1 MQRKSIK
8 KISIAI
14 LLLLA
19 ALLLLQSIFYATTYI
34 EKTSNHQKVEEILS
48 VDLAYSWDTMDEQ
61 LNTINDLLKNKPLF
75 DNDAGRLYERAGLIY
90 LQEGD
95 SITYYKNLG
104 YALYYLDGS
113 NDDFTI
119 NIYLDLA
126 NFYLNNYAFSNAQDM
141 LDNAF
146 AIKPIEEIENLQIKS
161 YAYRMQ
167 GIMEFM
173 KYNYNEAE
181 TAIMNSQR
189 VLANCPDEVFTES
202 YMAMNDVWL
211 ARIYE
216 ETGRLAK
223 CKEKLDE
230 WADSDMFTTNIYR
243 SINLRDFVI
252 PYYQAKCYY
261 LCAENIKEYSHS
273 ATMDSEA
280 KEQAV
285 IDFLH
290 EFMELCETNNYEKA
304 ELYTILKVQR
314 EYPTR
319 NAAIQ
324 KELTFVLN
332 QLYSKLF
339 DQQNYTLAGVVNGI
353 VYTSI
358 NELQNS
364 SLEHKQYVK
373 RVSLIFVAWYIG
385 LFILVILLVQI
396 SNSRYDNLTELF
408 NRNMFNYTLSRI
420 KRSNTK
426 YGIIMMDIDDFK
438 QVNDNYGHLNG
449 DIVLKRLG
457 QIISKETNN
466 EIKAYRYGGEEFI
479 VLVEKPVL
487 PYIKAISQRIRRHME
502 EQEWEF
508 NKDLVLTI
516 SIGCAIGSG
525 EDDVVQKADDNLY
538 ISKTNGKNQVT
549 M

>member
-1 MQRKSIK
+1 MQRNSIK

-34 EKTSNHQKVEEILS
+34 EKISNHQKAEEILS

-126 NFYLNNYAFSNAQDM
+126 NFYLNNYAFSNAQTM

-332 QLYSKLF
+332 QLYSTLF

-358 NELQNS
+358 NELQIS

-373 RVSLIFVAWYIG
+373 RVSLIVVAWFIG

-408 NRNMFNYTLSRI
+408 NRNMFNYTLSRM
-420 KRSNTK
+420 KRSNIK

-449 DIVLKRLG
+449 DIVLRRLG
-457 QIISKETNN
+457 QIISKETTN

-525 EDDVVQKADDNLY
+525 EDDVVKKADDNLY

>member
-34 EKTSNHQKVEEILS
+34 EKISNHQKAEEILS

-95 SITYYKNLG
+95 SISYYKNLG

-126 NFYLNNYAFSNAQDM
+126 NFYLNNYAFSNAQAM

-189 VLANCPDEVFTES
+189 VLADCPDEVFAES

-243 SINLRDFVI
+243 SIHLRDFVI

-332 QLYSKLF
+332 QLYSTLF

-358 NELQNS
+358 NELQIS

-373 RVSLIFVAWYIG
+373 RVSLIFVAWFIG

-396 SNSRYDNLTELF
+396 SNSRYDNLTELL
-408 NRNMFNYTLSRI
+408 NRNMFNYTLSRM

-457 QIISKETNN
+457 QIISKETTN

-525 EDDVVQKADDNLY
+525 EDDVVKKADDNLY

>member
-34 EKTSNHQKVEEILS
+34 EKISNHQKVEEILS

-61 LNTINDLLKNKPLF
+61 LNTINDILKNKPLF

-90 LQEGD
+90 LQKGD
-95 SITYYKNLG
+95 SIAYYKNLG

-202 YMAMNDVWL
+202 YTAMNDVWL

-243 SINLRDFVI
+243 SIHLRDFVI

-332 QLYSKLF
+332 QLYSTLF

-358 NELQNS
+358 NELQIS

-373 RVSLIFVAWYIG
+373 RVSLIFVAWFIG

-396 SNSRYDNLTELF
+396 SNSRYDNLTELL
-408 NRNMFNYTLSRI
+408 NRNMFNYTLSRM
-420 KRSNTK
+420 KRSKNK

-479 VLVEKPVL
+479 ILVEKPVL

-525 EDDVVQKADDNLY
+525 EDDVVKKADDNLY

>member
-1 MQRKSIK
+1 MQRNSIK

-34 EKTSNHQKVEEILS
+34 EKISNHQKAEEILS

-95 SITYYKNLG
+95 YITYYKNLG

-126 NFYLNNYAFSNAQDM
+126 NFYLNNYAFSNAQAM

-358 NELQNS
+358 NELQIS

-373 RVSLIFVAWYIG
+373 RVSLIVVAWFIG

-408 NRNMFNYTLSRI
+408 NRNMFNYTLSRM
-420 KRSNTK
+420 KRSKNK

-479 VLVEKPVL
+479 ILVEKPVL

>member
-1 MQRKSIK
+1 MQRNSIK
-8 KISIAI
+8 KISITI

-34 EKTSNHQKVEEILS
+34 EKISNHQKAEEILS

-95 SITYYKNLG
+95 SISYYKNLG

-126 NFYLNNYAFSNAQDM
+126 NFYLNNYAFSNAQAM
-141 LDNAF
+141 LDNAY

-189 VLANCPDEVFTES
+189 VLANCPDEGFTES

-358 NELQNS
+358 NELQIS

-373 RVSLIFVAWYIG
+373 RVSLIVVAWFIG

-408 NRNMFNYTLSRI
+408 NRNMFNYTLSRM
-420 KRSNTK
+420 KRSKIK
-426 YGIIMMDIDDFK
+426 YGIIMMDIDGFK

-449 DIVLKRLG
+449 DIVLRRLG
-457 QIISKETNN
+457 QIISKETTN

-479 VLVEKPVL
+479 ILVEKPVL

>member
-1 MQRKSIK
+1 
-8 KISIAI
+8 
-14 LLLLA
+14 
-19 ALLLLQSIFYATTYI
+19 
-34 EKTSNHQKVEEILS
+34 
-48 VDLAYSWDTMDEQ
+48 
-61 LNTINDLLKNKPLF
+61 
-75 DNDAGRLYERAGLIY
+75 
-90 LQEGD
+90 
-95 SITYYKNLG
+95 
-104 YALYYLDGS
+104 
-113 NDDFTI
+113 
-119 NIYLDLA
+119 
-126 NFYLNNYAFSNAQDM
+126 
-141 LDNAF
+141 
-146 AIKPIEEIENLQIKS
+146 
-161 YAYRMQ
+161 
-167 GIMEFM
+167 
-173 KYNYNEAE
+173 
-181 TAIMNSQR
+181 
-189 VLANCPDEVFTES
+189 
-202 YMAMNDVWL
+202 
-211 ARIYE
+211 
-216 ETGRLAK
+216 
-223 CKEKLDE
+223 
-230 WADSDMFTTNIYR
+230 
-243 SINLRDFVI
+243 
-252 PYYQAKCYY
+252 
-261 LCAENIKEYSHS
+261 
-273 ATMDSEA
+273 MDSEA

-353 VYTSI
+353 
-358 NELQNS
+358 
-364 SLEHKQYVK
+364 
-373 RVSLIFVAWYIG
+373 
-385 LFILVILLVQI
+385 
-396 SNSRYDNLTELF
+396 
-408 NRNMFNYTLSRI
+408 
-420 KRSNTK
+420 
-426 YGIIMMDIDDFK
+426 IMLDIDDFK

-508 NKDLVLTI
+508 NKDLMLTI

>member
-8 KISIAI
+8 KISIVI

-19 ALLLLQSIFYATTYI
+19 AILLLQSIFYATTYI
-34 EKTSNHQKVEEILS
+34 EKISNHQKVEEILS

-61 LNTINDLLKNKPLF
+61 LNTINDILKNKPLF

-95 SITYYKNLG
+95 YITYYKNLG

-126 NFYLNNYAFSNAQDM
+126 NFYLNNYAFSNAQAM

-189 VLANCPDEVFTES
+189 VLANCPDEGFTES

-358 NELQNS
+358 NELQIS

-408 NRNMFNYTLSRI
+408 NRNMFNYTLSRM
-420 KRSNTK
+420 KRSKNK

>member
-1 MQRKSIK
+1 MQRNSIK

-34 EKTSNHQKVEEILS
+34 EKISNHQKAEEILS

-90 LQEGD
+90 LQKGD

-126 NFYLNNYAFSNAQDM
+126 NFYLNNYAFSNAQAM

-202 YMAMNDVWL
+202 YTAMNDVWL

-223 CKEKLDE
+223 CKEKLDK

-261 LCAENIKEYSHS
+261 LCAENIKEYNHS

-358 NELQNS
+358 NELQIS

-373 RVSLIFVAWYIG
+373 RVSLIVVAWFIG

-408 NRNMFNYTLSRI
+408 NRNMFNYTLSRM
-420 KRSNTK
+420 KRSKNK

-457 QIISKETNN
+457 QIISKETTN

-479 VLVEKPVL
+479 ILVEKPVL

-525 EDDVVQKADDNLY
+525 EDDVVKKADDNLY